1 MHYKWHFPKI
11 GNGRGRF
18 ELSIFNKQAAGD
30 IPGKDKMTNPFSKIR
45 KFLLETQVE
54 LKRLS
59 LPTKRELRSSV
70 IVVFVAIV
78 AFGVAQVS
86 FLQSFAQKMER
97 ESFVYPIMKSF
108 ATTIMNLKVVNE
120 TTKSLSD
127 IARDQDIVKTT
138 EALGEGLQ
146 KGQEALESLQSLKPS
161 E

>member
-1 MHYKWHFPKI
+1 
-11 GNGRGRF
+11 
-18 ELSIFNKQAAGD
+18 
-30 IPGKDKMTNPFSKIR
+30 
-45 KFLLETQVE
+45 
-54 LKRLS
+54 
-59 LPTKRELRSSV
+59 
-70 IVVFVAIV
+70 
-78 AFGVAQVS
+78 
-86 FLQSFAQKMER
+86 MER

-138 EALGEGLQ
+138 EGLGEGLQ